1 MFLRRLGPN
10 RRECQGG
17 YSCPDILELH
27 GGDFAVIGSD
37 ITNEAMDALPS
48 GSGCGPGEKIVRVP
62 RQILVLARPDIP
74 TSV

>member
-17 YSCPDILELH
+17 YACPGILELH

-37 ITNEAMDALPS
+37 ITNEALGVLPP
-48 GSGCGPGEKIVRVP
+48 GSGCGPNERIVRIP
-62 RQILVLARPDIP
+62 RQTLVQARSDIP
-74 TSV
+74 ASI